1 MNDIQATS
9 LRLMCEHLDSV
20 SDEDF
25 LAAHNAAKDWG
36 GVTVNDYL
44 NGAPMYDPNTAEV
57 DKDIWE
63 LKFPSYI
70 TEEVAR
76 NPQHEQHELQLLK
89 AFSGGFPHLENGYGD
104 KLIYKQNPKIT
115 TEDDQTVL
123 SESMYFLDKLKD
135 KLNHE

>member
-9 LRLMCEHLDSV
+9 LRLMREHLDSV

-36 GVTVNDYL
+36 GVTINNYL
-44 NGAPMYDPNTAEV
+44 NGAPMCDPNTTEV
-57 DKDIWE
+57 DVNIWE
-63 LKFPSYI
+63 LKFPSYV

-76 NPQHEQHELQLLK
+76 NPQHDLHNLQMLK
-89 AFSGGFPHLENGYGD
+89 ALSGGFPYLENGVGD
-104 KLIYKQNPKIT
+104 KLIYKLNPEIST
-115 TEDDQTVL
+115 DVDQTVL
-123 SESMYFLDKLKD
+123 SECMFFLDKLKD

>member
-1 MNDIQATS
+1 MSDTQKTS
-9 LRLMCEHLDSV
+9 LRLMREHLGSV
-20 SDEDF
+20 SDEEF
-25 LAAHNAAKDWG
+25 LADHNAAKDWG

-44 NGAPMYDPNTAEV
+44 NGALMYDPNTAEV

-63 LKFPSYI
+63 LKFPDCI

-76 NPQHEQHELQLLK
+76 NPRHDLHDLQLLK
-89 AFSGGFPHLENGYGD
+89 AVSGGFPCLENGYGD
-104 KLIYKQNPKIT
+104 KLIYKQNPKIA

-135 KLNHE
+135 KMNHE

>member
-9 LRLMCEHLDSV
+9 LRLMREHLDSV
-20 SDEDF
+20 SDEEF

-36 GVTVNDYL
+36 GVIVNNYL
-44 NGAPMYDPNTAEV
+44 NGAPMCDPNTAEV
-57 DKDIWE
+57 DVNIWE
-63 LKFPSYI
+63 LKFPSYV

-76 NPQHEQHELQLLK
+76 NPQHDLHNLQMLK
-89 AFSGGFPHLENGYGD
+89 ALSGGFPYLENGVGD
-104 KLIYKQNPKIT
+104 KLIYKQNPKIA